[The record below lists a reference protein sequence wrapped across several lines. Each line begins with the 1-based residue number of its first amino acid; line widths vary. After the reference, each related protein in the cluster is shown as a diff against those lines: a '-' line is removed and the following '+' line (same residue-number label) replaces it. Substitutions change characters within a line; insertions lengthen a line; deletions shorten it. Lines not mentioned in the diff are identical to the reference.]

1 MTKSSRKHLV
11 NPTVSTLPLFVLA
24 ACGGGVGNYALGAD
38 MDAADSDAADSDAL
52 GFYDMLPLAVA
63 PAPASDIA

>member
-1 MTKSSRKHLV
+1 

-38 MDAADSDAADSDAL
+38 MDAADSDAADSDAVDSDAL